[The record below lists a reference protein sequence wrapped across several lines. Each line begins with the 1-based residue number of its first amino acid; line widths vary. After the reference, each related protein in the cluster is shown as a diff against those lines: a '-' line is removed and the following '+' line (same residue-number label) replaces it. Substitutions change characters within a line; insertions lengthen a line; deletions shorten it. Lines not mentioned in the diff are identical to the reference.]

1 MKNISPKKLATR
13 ISLIVSCITA
23 IAAISFIFLSKEY
36 EYLLLIIAILSV
48 FVVSY
53 IITFRVI
60 TNFIL
65 EKINPI
71 YKSIL
76 DLNLPDR
83 IIRKKFEEKDAVKE
97 VNKDVIDWAKKRQK
111 EIKKLK
117 NQEKYR
123 KEFLG
128 NVSHELKTPIFN
140 IQGYILTLLDGG
152 IEDSEINKSYLQ
164 KAEKSINRMISI
176 VEDLEHI
183 SELESEVLKLK
194 IKKLNIVS
202 LFKEAFEMQEMH
214 AKERK
219 IKLVFNTDYDK
230 QVLVKADREKIL
242 NVINNLLNNSIKYG
256 KEKGKTKVS
265 FMDMGNHILVEV
277 ADNGIGIAKKD
288 IPRIFERF
296 YRTDKGR
303 SRDMGGTG
311 LGLSIVKHII
321 EAHNQT
327 INVRSTKGEGSSFTF
342 TLEKA

>member
-1 MKNISPKKLATR
+1 MRNTSPRQIAIR
-13 ISLIVSCITA
+13 ISLIASIIIA
-23 IAAISFIFLSKEY
+23 IAIASYIILSKEY
-36 EYLLLIIAILSV
+36 YYLVLIIATLSV
-48 FVVSY
+48 FIITY

-60 TNFIL
+60 TNFVL
-65 EKINPI
+65 EKVNPI

-83 IIRKKFEEKDAVKE
+83 IIKKKFEESDVVEE

-117 NQEKYR
+117 DQEKYR

-152 IEDSEINKSYLQ
+152 LEDPEINRSYLQ

-183 SELESEVLKLK
+183 SELESEVLRLK
-194 IKKLNIVS
+194 IKKFNLVS

-219 IKLVFNTDYDK
+219 IKLVFDKDYEK
-230 QVLVKADREKIL
+230 QVFVKADREKIL
-242 NVINNLLNNSIKYG
+242 NVVNNLLNNSIKYG
-256 KEKGKTKVS
+256 EEKGKTKVS

-277 ADNGIGIAKKD
+277 VDGGIGITKKD

-327 INVRSTKGEGSSFTF
+327 INVRSAKGEGSSFTF